1 MNTSDLKNHW
11 MFKDT
16 GPGVF
21 IAPTSGSKTALL
33 KSFVQILL
41 ADSTAQIHLPLNW
54 FTSAWKHR
62 VSYPLYKCHTEIH
75 SLAGKLN
82 DTYEVFLHFP
92 ETLKWE
98 RLVKEGD
105 TL

>member
-1 MNTSDLKNHW
+1 

-41 ADSTAQIHLPLNW
+41 ADSKAQIHLPLNW
-54 FTSAWKHR
+54 FTSGWKHCKNR
-62 VSYPLYKCHTEIH
+62 VSYPLYKRHTEIH
-75 SLAGKLN
+75 SVAGKLN

-92 ETLKWE
+92 ETLKWA

-105 TL
+105 AL